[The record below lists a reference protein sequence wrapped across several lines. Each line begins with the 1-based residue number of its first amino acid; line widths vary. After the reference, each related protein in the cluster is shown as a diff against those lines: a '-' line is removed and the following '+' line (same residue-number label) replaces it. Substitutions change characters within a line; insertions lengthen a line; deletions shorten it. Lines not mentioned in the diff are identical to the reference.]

1 MYSRDP
7 FITTLLMTLQLKI
20 VTSGD
25 EYIEKSRAK
34 TLVKPKDI
42 LSLMGTE
49 LHLLNKRSNR
59 SVVLNGTKLRSGNDL
74 EKKTQACHHM
84 ALPTSLQYSSILRI
98 GPISEL
104 T

>member
-25 EYIEKSRAK
+25 EYIKSRAK

-42 LSLMGTE
+42 LRLMGTE
-49 LHLLNKRSNR
+49 LHLPNKRLNR